1 MLSTGIHCQFI
12 THVTPN
18 INHTTVLLINL
29 LGKGAAY
36 NHLNLNLSFFIFLF
50 WDYWLLK
57 TIIILQTLVFIFKL
71 WCFFCCFFP
80 NADTEHV
87 FLINLVHMC
96 LNHVTMYSTYYGLVN
111 ACKRMCGSY
120 LEPNEGIS
128 SHGINW
134 QLMMFLLHCDY
145 LHSLLTLCW
154 ICPSL
159 TPVEGE
165 WIETNSC
172 HYLSVHI
179 YMFINPAETK
189 IKLLPVILTW
199 FALV

>member
-1 MLSTGIHCQFI
+1 ML
-12 THVTPN
+12 
-18 INHTTVLLINL
+18 HTIIWI
-29 LGKGAAY
+29 
-36 NHLNLNLSFFIFLF
+36 SIFLF
-50 WDYWLLK
+50 SFFFSEIIDYWRQLLYCK
-57 TIIILQTLVFIFKL
+57 HLFLSSNCGVFFVVV
-71 WCFFCCFFP
+71 FS
-80 NADTEHV
+80 NVDTEHV
-87 FLINLVHMC
+87 FLINLVHVC